1 MGSEIFFANACGH
14 VQADTIALLL
24 QRKIVN
30 GLWKGLD
37 GTFVHLFSHEMF
49 QKVLCLKQVKKKQN
63 KGGAAI

>member
-1 MGSEIFFANACGH
+1 MGSQNFFDT
-14 VQADTIALLL
+14 DTIALLL

-49 QKVLCLKQVKKKQN
+49 QKVLYLKQVKKK
-63 KGGAAI
+63 GGAAI